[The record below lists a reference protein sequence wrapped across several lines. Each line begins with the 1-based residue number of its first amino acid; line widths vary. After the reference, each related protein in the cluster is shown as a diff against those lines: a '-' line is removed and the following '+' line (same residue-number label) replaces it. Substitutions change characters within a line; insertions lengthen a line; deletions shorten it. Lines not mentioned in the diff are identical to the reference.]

1 MADQATASSS
11 VHSGRK
17 KLAFWEI
24 KRLKSDS
31 EKKQFNTVTHH
42 RSRYNHAINRSVKRS
57 LVKMALGRI
66 TQHSE
71 RSETSRFLLTTFVFQ
86 VKNDP
91 TCVTLAASLLCNES
105 LFSRRPCRCLFPSH
119 ASRTAGVSPGNQ
131 GHAEPELVQFRHTA
145 KSISTHLET
154 TFKRLVLFLYLLLS
168 EVWFWAKQFWC
179 KTITLLQYITLM
191 HKCLVHVLFLMQDR
205 NDTVLFLGEDLTN
218 SEGNIPQNK
227 SPLKQMSCCSLVPA
241 SPTVHL
247 LFLPLYHPATI
258 MSWLRGAVS
267 HNITF

>member
-91 TCVTLAASLLCNES
+91 TCVTLAASHYYAMNVCFHVVPVDVCFLHMPPEQQVYRRATKDMRSLNWCNLDTQES
-105 LFSRRPCRCLFPSH
+105 QYQHTWKQPSKGWFCFCIFSSRRFDFEQNNSGARLLH
-119 ASRTAGVSPGNQ
+119 YY
-131 GHAEPELVQFRHTA
+131 
-145 KSISTHLET
+145 SI
-154 TFKRLVLFLYLLLS
+154 
-168 EVWFWAKQFWC
+168 
-179 KTITLLQYITLM
+179 
-191 HKCLVHVLFLMQDR
+191 
-205 NDTVLFLGEDLTN
+205 
-218 SEGNIPQNK
+218 
-227 SPLKQMSCCSLVPA
+227 
-241 SPTVHL
+241 
-247 LFLPLYHPATI
+247 
-258 MSWLRGAVS
+258 
-267 HNITF
+267 